1 MSNIKHKPANNKE
14 CRDYTSLAKALG
26 IELNDLLLLDF
37 YNKDLF
43 DSGGILTRV
52 QYIFSKDNPGNILS
66 KIKKLDENNSVI
78 INAKELSYYTES
90 LNADE

>member
-1 MSNIKHKPANNKE
+1 MSNIKHKPGNDKDR
-14 CRDYTSLAKALG
+14 RDYTSLAKALG

-43 DSGGILTRV
+43 DSGGVVFQV
-52 QYIFSKDNPGNILS
+52 QYVFSKDNPGDILD
-66 KIKKLDENNSVI
+66 KIKGLDENNSI
-78 INAKELSYYTES
+78 ILDTKDLSYYAES